1 MDKNYAD
8 TVRLLLAVAPE
19 VFANDI
25 FAMKGGTAINLFVQD
40 MPRLSVDIDVVF
52 RPWDV
57 PRDAALAEIND
68 ELATIAQRVSPLGV
82 QTRLIRSKDLAD
94 TKLIVEN
101 DTSQVKIEVNTVF
114 RGTVLPVERKPL
126 SARTSDLFGVEFDAP
141 ILAHDELYAGKLVAA
156 LDRQHPRDLFDV
168 WQLFEA
174 GGLTDGMVECF
185 VLYLAGHNRPPH
197 EVLFGNEKDIAAEY
211 ERAFVG
217 MTEVHCP
224 LETLLEVR
232 TQLRQAL
239 PGRLTQAD
247 RKFLS
252 GLVRAAPDW
261 SLVRCQHAAQLPA
274 LRWKLTNLEAFRKRR
289 PADFAAQAD
298 ELDAGLGRTSPPRS
312 LGFGFPPRQAA
323 LQAARRRRAISAN
336 VVSDC
341 LRNHGDGHVGFGHA
355 DPVCFHRVLQ
365 HEQLL
370 PWRHRQLLAAD
381 LAWPRLGPVGTH
393 QCPGGRFALQLNSR
407 AEPGVLVR
415 RAARPAWRHLQ
426 HCAGAVAGGDAGV
439 LQSSLRCARK
449 MQQVISAEDVC
460 VGAPLNA
467 RQCFGQALRVLV
479 ADGNGKELRMAARC
493 CG

>member
-57 PRDAALAEIND
+57 SRDEALAAIND
-68 ELATIAQRVSPLGV
+68 ELAAIAQRVSPLGV

-101 DTSQVKIEVNTVF
+101 DISQVKIEVNVVF

-126 SARTSDLFGVEFDAP
+126 NAGTSDLFGVEFDAP

-168 WQLFEA
+168 WQLFES

-197 EVLFGNEKDIAAEY
+197 EVLFGNDKDIAAEY

-217 MTEVHCP
+217 MAEVHCP

-232 TQLRQAL
+232 AQLR
-239 PGRLTQAD
+239 
-247 RKFLS
+247 
-252 GLVRAAPDW
+252 
-261 SLVRCQHAAQLPA
+261 
-274 LRWKLTNLEAFRKRR
+274 
-289 PADFAAQAD
+289 
-298 ELDAGLGRTSPPRS
+298 
-312 LGFGFPPRQAA
+312 
-323 LQAARRRRAISAN
+323 
-336 VVSDC
+336 
-341 LRNHGDGHVGFGHA
+341 
-355 DPVCFHRVLQ
+355 
-365 HEQLL
+365 
-370 PWRHRQLLAAD
+370 
-381 LAWPRLGPVGTH
+381 
-393 QCPGGRFALQLNSR
+393 
-407 AEPGVLVR
+407 
-415 RAARPAWRHLQ
+415 
-426 HCAGAVAGGDAGV
+426 
-439 LQSSLRCARK
+439 
-449 MQQVISAEDVC
+449 
-460 VGAPLNA
+460 
-467 RQCFGQALRVLV
+467 
-479 ADGNGKELRMAARC
+479 
-493 CG
+493 